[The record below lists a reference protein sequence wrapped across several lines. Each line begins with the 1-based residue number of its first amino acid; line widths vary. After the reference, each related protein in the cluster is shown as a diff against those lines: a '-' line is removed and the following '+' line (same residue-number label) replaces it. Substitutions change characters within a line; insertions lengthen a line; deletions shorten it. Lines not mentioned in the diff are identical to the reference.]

1 MTQTQALPARVQALL
16 DAPDALCE
24 ALRAAMAQYPGLT
37 AQGRNGLGVTLLN
50 ETRRRGPTGIPV
62 GQDAHPL
69 LPGSD
74 GTRTP
79 PVACGRGRGDAAGGR
94 GGNRSAETPGVPAD
108 SHQPLPQPRCRG
120 KGRPGRRTRGT
131 RLLRPW

>member
-50 ETRRRGPTGIPV
+50 
-62 GQDAHPL
+62 D
-69 LPGSD
+69 PGAVAQV
-74 GTRTP
+74 RT
-79 PVACGRGRGDAAGGR
+79 A
-94 GGNRSAETPGVPAD
+94 
-108 SHQPLPQPRCRG
+108 L
-120 KGRPGRRTRGT
+120 
-131 RLLRPW
+131 